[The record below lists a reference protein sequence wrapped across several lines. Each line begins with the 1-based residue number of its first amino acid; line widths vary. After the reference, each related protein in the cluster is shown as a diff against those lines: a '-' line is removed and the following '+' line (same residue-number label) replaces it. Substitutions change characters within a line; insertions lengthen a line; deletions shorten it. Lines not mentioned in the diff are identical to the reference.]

1 MARHQFIGVGW
12 YAISDDLSG
21 LKEKTLLGRAAREK
35 WDASICPQDS
45 WSVIDLFARKRACKC
60 IKMRPLYTYV
70 PCPLGPPYH
79 AFRLI
84 STFLWG
90 GIVQL
95 FTPYHHRLNLA
106 PMDEP

>member
-1 MARHQFIGVGW
+1 
-12 YAISDDLSG
+12 
-21 LKEKTLLGRAAREK
+21 
-35 WDASICPQDS
+35 
-45 WSVIDLFARKRACKC
+45 
-60 IKMRPLYTYV
+60 MRPLYTYV